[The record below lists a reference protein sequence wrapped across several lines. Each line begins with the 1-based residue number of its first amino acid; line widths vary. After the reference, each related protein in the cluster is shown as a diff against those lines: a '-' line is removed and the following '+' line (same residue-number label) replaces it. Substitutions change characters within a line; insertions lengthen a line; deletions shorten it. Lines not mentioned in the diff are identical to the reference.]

1 MTETTVRGE
10 VRPLRLD
17 DRPAVSSLLGALR
30 DAGTFTAEEVRTA
43 LELIDE
49 WLHRGERSE
58 YLTFVLEDGGNVR
71 GYVCYGPTPMT
82 DSTYDLYWIAVDPT
96 AHGQGYG
103 RRLLTFAEAD
113 ILRRHG
119 RLVLI
124 ETSSQDAN
132 QSTIRFYERAGYDL
146 VARIRNFYRAGD
158 DKLVFARD
166 LAESSV

>member
-1 MTETTVRGE
+1 MAVRGE
-10 VRPLRLD
+10 VRTLRLE
-17 DRPAVSSLLGALR
+17 DRPSIIALLGALR
-30 DAGTFTAEEVRTA
+30 QAGTFTSEEVRTA

-49 WLHRGERSE
+49 WLQRGERSE
-58 YLTFVLEDGGNVR
+58 YLTYVLEDGGTVR

-113 ILRRHG
+113 ILRRRG

-124 ETSSQDAN
+124 ETSSQDVN

-146 VARIRNFYRAGD
+146 VARIGNFYRAGD
-158 DKLVFARD
+158 DKLVFAKD
-166 LAESSV
+166 LAESRS

>member
-1 MTETTVRGE
+1 MTGTTVQGE

-17 DRPAVSSLLGALR
+17 DRAAVTSLLGALR
-30 DAGTFTAEEVRTA
+30 DARTFTAEEVRTA

-49 WLHRGERSE
+49 WLRHGERSE
-58 YLTFVLEDGGNVR
+58 YLTFVLEDGGKVR

-103 RRLLTFAEAD
+103 RRLLTFAESD
-113 ILRRHG
+113 ILRRRG

-158 DKLVFARD
+158 DKLVFAKD
-166 LAESSV
+166 VADS